1 MTPQKFKDE
10 TLRTLVDLTEATA
23 RQQPSVMLF
32 EDAHWADPT
41 TLEVL
46 DLLIDR
52 VRTVPLLIVV
62 THRPEFHSRWS
73 QQGHVGALNLS
84 KLTRMQSAAMVSTL
98 AGGKALPATLLEQI
112 LTRTDGVPLFVEE
125 LTKSI
130 LESGELSEASNHY
143 EYGGSARTVAIPAT
157 LRDSLMARLDR
168 FMPVREIAQIGAAI
182 GREFSYELIA
192 AVAPMP
198 QAQLDD
204 SLAQLCESGLAFR
217 RGTPPE
223 AIYSFKHA
231 LVQDAAYDSLLK
243 SRRQELHGTIARAIE
258 QRFPNIKIN
267 EPELLAYHFQEAGD
281 LSPAFAYL
289 IAAGDVAEQ
298 HGANQEAV
306 AHYQSAKR
314 LTERADLPAG
324 DCARTPEL
332 LMKLGNAQMQ
342 MDGYHSAEVSQWY
355 MQARDAAHAMDQE
368 DEAAEAGIG
377 MATFL
382 FGSCR
387 YCDVIEIGNNILRRS
402 PERLRSETLVHVW
415 VMMGSASCHAGE
427 FQQSL
432 AFSEKAIELDD
443 GVKCTHKAPWAAA
456 DPAIVARD
464 YVGMVSRLMGH
475 FERSLAI
482 SEQSMAIAMDRG
494 HFFSIVWANV
504 SRVFALGGFGRYAEA
519 VACADRA
526 VKICERY
533 GFDSRVGNVLLHRG
547 PVLFELGDEER
558 GLADL
563 QRGVALWRKTSG
575 SFMLAR
581 NMMMLADYQLRA
593 GHLGQAHASLGE
605 AERVA
610 ETTEEKDYLAEIIRL
625 RGRIWQSE
633 GRHERARLC
642 FQRAIAGSR
651 DQRARLF
658 ELHAARDLVRLCAE
672 ISGLTEALEM
682 LRSIVDWFPPS
693 LDIPVL
699 AECRALLQ

>member
-1 MTPQKFKDE
+1 
-10 TLRTLVDLTEATA
+10 V
-23 RQQPSVMLF
+23 
-32 EDAHWADPT
+32 
-41 TLEVL
+41 
-46 DLLIDR
+46 
-52 VRTVPLLIVV
+52 
-62 THRPEFHSRWS
+62 
-73 QQGHVGALNLS
+73 
-84 KLTRMQSAAMVSTL
+84 
-98 AGGKALPATLLEQI
+98 
-112 LTRTDGVPLFVEE
+112 
-125 LTKSI
+125 
-130 LESGELSEASNHY
+130 
-143 EYGGSARTVAIPAT
+143 
-157 LRDSLMARLDR
+157 
-168 FMPVREIAQIGAAI
+168 
-182 GREFSYELIA
+182 
-192 AVAPMP
+192 
-198 QAQLDD
+198 
-204 SLAQLCESGLAFR
+204 
-217 RGTPPE
+217 
-223 AIYSFKHA
+223 
-231 LVQDAAYDSLLK
+231 
-243 SRRQELHGTIARAIE
+243 IE

-314 LTERADLPAG
+314 LTERADLP
-324 DCARTPEL
+324 DDDRARIPEL
-332 LMKLGNAQMQ
+332 LMKLGNAHMQ
-342 MDGYHSAEVSQWY
+342 MDGYHSEAVSEWY
-355 MQARDAAHAMDQE
+355 MQARDAALALGQE

-377 MATFL
+377 MAPFL

-387 YCDVIEIGNNILRRS
+387 HRDVIEIGNNILRRNA
-402 PERLRSETLVHVW
+402 ERLRSETLVHVW
-415 VMMGSASCHAGE
+415 VMMGGASCHAGE

-443 GVKCTHKAPWAAA
+443 KVKCTHKAPCAAA

-464 YVGMVSRLMGH
+464 YVGMVSQLMGR

-494 HFFSIVWANV
+494 HFFSIAWASV
-504 SRVFALGGFGRYAEA
+504 SRVFALGGFGRYTEA

-526 VKICERY
+526 VEICERY

-581 NMMMLADYQLRA
+581 NMTMLADYQLRA
-593 GHLGQAHASLGE
+593 GHLGQAHTSLGE
-605 AERVA
+605 AERLA

-625 RGRIWQSE
+625 RGRIWQRE
-633 GRHERARLC
+633 GHHERARLC
-642 FQRAIAGSR
+642 FQRAIARSR

-672 ISGLTEALEM
+672 AGGLT
-682 LRSIVDWFPPS
+682 R
-693 LDIPVL
+693 IPVL
-699 AECRALLQ
+699 DIKASASAKAFLPLAVWNSD